1 MSEKAHFDPFISIPG
16 VKVDVNTVNISNLPS
31 YFHSRHENVL
41 MSGDNYRLVVNN
53 KKQPRRGSGSQC

>member
-1 MSEKAHFDPFISIPG
+1 MFEKTHFDPFISTLG

-31 YFHSRHENVL
+31 YFHSRHENIL
-41 MSGDNYRLVVNN
+41 IRRDNYRLVVNN

>member
-1 MSEKAHFDPFISIPG
+1 MFEKTHFNPFISTLG

-31 YFHSRHENVL
+31 YFHSRHENIL
-41 MSGDNYRLVVNN
+41 IKRDNYRLVVNN

>member
-1 MSEKAHFDPFISIPG
+1 MFEKTHFDPFVSTLG

-31 YFHSRHENVL
+31 YFHSRHENIL
-41 MSGDNYRLVVNN
+41 IKKDNYRLVVNN

>member
-1 MSEKAHFDPFISIPG
+1 MSEKAHIDPLISTPV

-31 YFHSRHENVL
+31 YFHSRHENIL
-41 MSGDNYRLVVNN
+41 IRRDNYRLVVNN